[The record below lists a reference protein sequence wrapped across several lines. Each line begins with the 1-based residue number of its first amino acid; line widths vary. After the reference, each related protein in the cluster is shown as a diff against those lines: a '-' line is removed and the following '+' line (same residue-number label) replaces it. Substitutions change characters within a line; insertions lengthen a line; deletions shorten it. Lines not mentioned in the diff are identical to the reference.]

1 MICPKAKREN
11 LSMTIKRKTNG
22 GDLSRYNLDES
33 KENFNILKKVIKKKE
48 YSIYEEIFKLIE
60 TRRIIELKSRSII
73 IETDAENNSKLL
85 DDISKKYFIKE
96 ISQRRVEKKIGHGY
110 VLGNLFITL
119 KIDFY

>member
-1 MICPKAKREN
+1 M
-11 LSMTIKRKTNG
+11 
-22 GDLSRYNLDES
+22 
-33 KENFNILKKVIKKKE
+33 
-48 YSIYEEIFKLIE
+48 IE

>member
-1 MICPKAKREN
+1 M
-11 LSMTIKRKTNG
+11 
-22 GDLSRYNLDES
+22 
-33 KENFNILKKVIKKKE
+33 
-48 YSIYEEIFKLIE
+48 IE

-96 ISQRRVEKKIGHGY
+96 ISQRRVEKKIGNGY

>member
-1 MICPKAKREN
+1 
-11 LSMTIKRKTNG
+11 MTIKRKTNG

-33 KENFNILKKVIKKKE
+33 KENFNILKKVIQKKE